1 MSDDYSIIIKTFDR
15 EKWPPTWLHFTDSSK
30 PFKCLVQ
37 SADYIGP
44 EGAKSHFKT
53 AYNVQ
58 SHLNC
63 RVVSYNLFLL
73 SGNQK

>member
-30 PFKCLVQ
+30 PFKCLAQ

-44 EGAKSHFKT
+44 EGAKRHFKT

-63 RVVSYNLFLL
+63 RVSYNLFLL

>member
-37 SADYIGP
+37 SADYIGS
-44 EGAKSHFKT
+44 EGAKRHFKT
-53 AYNVQ
+53 A
-58 SHLNC
+58 L
-63 RVVSYNLFLL
+63 
-73 SGNQK
+73 